1 MDKIKDY
8 DYNKFSI
15 IELFPKYREL
25 KVEYEKIEKAFNVE
39 KKEKARYKNLCKT
52 KNAEILDKDIEIEQL
67 KEEIIKLKRRRRKNE
82 NNRFIK

>member
-1 MDKIKDY
+1 MDNIKDY

-25 KVEYEKIEKAFNVE
+25 KAEYEKLEKAFNVE
-39 KKEKARYKNLCKT
+39 KKEKTHYKNLCKK

-67 KEEIIKLKRRRRKNE
+67 KEELKKKKVRK
-82 NNRFIK
+82 

>member
-1 MDKIKDY
+1 MDKIKEY

-39 KKEKARYKNLCKT
+39 KEEKARYKNLCKK

-82 NNRFIK
+82 SNRFIK

>member
-1 MDKIKDY
+1 MDNIKDY

-25 KVEYEKIEKAFNVE
+25 KAEYEKLEKAFNVE
-39 KKEKARYKNLCKT
+39 KKDKARYKNLCKK

-67 KEEIIKLKRRRRKNE
+67 KEELKKKKE
-82 NNRFIK
+82 KKK